1 MRASKPKFQVSQ
13 TDFTKLRIAIVHA
26 TWNSEFNSEMAKAA
40 REVLESRGITNIDTY
55 EIPGA
60 FEMPVFCKRLTQ
72 IGAYYK
78 TSGIGLGQGLCE
90 RGAAVDIRVNEDA
103 ERANNAEISQSGLSC
118 QSKYDAILCYATVI
132 RGETAHFDLVANEST
147 RGIMQV
153 ATDTGIPV
161 LNGILACENEAQAST
176 RASIAHENKGAEV
189 ALSALALLH
198 ELSKIK

>member
-1 MRASKPKFQVSQ
+1 MRASKPKFQESK
-13 TDFTKLRIAIVHA
+13 TDFSKLRIAIVHA

-40 REVLESRGITNIDTY
+40 RETLESRGVNNIDSY

-60 FEMPVFCKRLTQ
+60 FEMPVFCKRLTESL
-72 IGAYYK
+72 
-78 TSGIGLGQGLCE
+78 T
-90 RGAAVDIRVNEDA
+90 R
-103 ERANNAEISQSGLSC
+103 
-118 QSKYDAILCYATVI
+118 KYDAILCYATVI

-153 ATDTGIPV
+153 ATETGLPI
-161 LNGILACENEAQAST
+161 LNGILACENEAQASA
-176 RASIAHENKGAEV
+176 RASMTRENKGAEV

>member
-1 MRASKPKFQVSQ
+1 MRASKPKFEESK
-13 TDFTKLRIAIVHA
+13 TDHSKLRIAIVHA

-40 REVLESRGITNIDTY
+40 RGVLESRGITNIDVY

-72 IGAYYK
+72 SL
-78 TSGIGLGQGLCE
+78 T
-90 RGAAVDIRVNEDA
+90 R
-103 ERANNAEISQSGLSC
+103 
-118 QSKYDAILCYATVI
+118 KYDAILCYATVI

-147 RGIMQV
+147 RGIMAV
-153 ATDTGIPV
+153 ATETGVPI
-161 LNGILACENEAQAST
+161 LNGILACENEAQASA